1 MRKEG
6 DNHCGL
12 SLRDTDICA
21 YTAGRQEERKEAD
34 NPLLLLS
41 VTQSDSATPWTTAC
55 QVSLSFTIP
64 EKLIFFKQKIKKK
77 EFIILED

>member
-41 VTQSDSATPWTTAC
+41 VTQSDSLQPRGLQHARFPC
-55 QVSLSFTIP
+55 PSLY
-64 EKLIFFKQKIKKK
+64 QKN
-77 EFIILED
+77 